1 MNKREKLLSF
11 ILISLL
17 FGIAINKVTITQTN
31 NKTASL
37 DDNKNEIIESEN
49 IETSYKINE
58 EDIILKIE
66 KELNEFLTINSI
78 NKISSWNEDNI
89 EEDNIEINVSGRLE
103 NLLKI
108 EGKIEIL
115 GFKDKLKDI
124 KIIKNNVNDEENN
137 IDCTMLFKVG

>member
-17 FGIAINKVTITQTN
+17 FGIVINKITITQMN
-31 NKTASL
+31 NKAASL

-78 NKISSWNEDNI
+78 NKISSWNEDSI
-89 EEDNIEINVSGRLE
+89 EEENIEINVSGSLE
-103 NLLKI
+103 NLFKI

-124 KIIKNNVNDEENN
+124 KIIKNNVNHEENN
-137 IDCTMLFKVG
+137 VDCTMLFKVG

>member
-17 FGIAINKVTITQTN
+17 FGIVINKITITQTS

-49 IETSYKINE
+49 IDTSYKINE

-78 NKISSWNEDNI
+78 NKISSWNEDSI
-89 EEDNIEINVSGRLE
+89 EEENIEINVSGSLE
-103 NLLKI
+103 NLFKI

-124 KIIKNNVNDEENN
+124 KIIKNNVNHEENN
-137 IDCTMLFKVG
+137 VDCTMLFKVG